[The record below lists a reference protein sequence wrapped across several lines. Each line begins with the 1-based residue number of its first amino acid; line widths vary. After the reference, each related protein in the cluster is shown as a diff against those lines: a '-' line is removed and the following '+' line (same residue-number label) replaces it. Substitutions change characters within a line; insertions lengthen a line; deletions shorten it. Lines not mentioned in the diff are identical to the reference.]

1 MGQAVTVNRDVPV
14 EQTQVQQVM
23 VNTQGSVSQTTHS
36 PVVHQNRQIV
46 QGTGYVNN
54 TVGVTSNHAQ
64 VVGHASSVS
73 NQVVGSQV
81 VGTQVVGGGVVGGST
96 IVGGGVVGG
105 STIVGGGIVGIY

>member
-1 MGQAVTVNRDVPV
+1 
-14 EQTQVQQVM
+14 M

-81 VGTQVVGGGVVGGST
+81 VGTQVVGGGVIGGGGVVGGST

-105 STIVGGGIVGIY
+105 STIVGGGIGGIY